1 MIGIYLCDDEET
13 IRRQINTAL
22 ERKILIENY
31 DMKVLCSAAGA
42 QELLDAI
49 EDGKQG
55 VYFLDVELKD
65 GEWDGF
71 LLGQELRRRDPHG
84 TLVYI
89 TGHKDLACVGLFR
102 ADGCGS

>member
-42 QELLDAI
+42 QEL
-49 EDGKQG
+49 
-55 VYFLDVELKD
+55 
-65 GEWDGF
+65 WM
-71 LLGQELRRRDPHG
+71 P
-84 TLVYI
+84 
-89 TGHKDLACVGLFR
+89 
-102 ADGCGS
+102 